1 MRNVGEQQIMI
12 IIKNHDEIAIMRKAG
27 RIVGETLLL
36 LEKEVKPGVTTANLD
51 RIAEEFITKHGA
63 KPSFKGLYGFPSS
76 LCISVNEQVIHG
88 FPGNYVL
95 REGDIVSVDCGAF
108 FNGFHGDA
116 ARTYPVGSVSVEAL
130 KLIDITRESFFQG
143 IKFAKEGNKLTDI
156 SHEIQS
162 YVEAAGFSVV
172 RDFVGHGIGRKVH
185 EDPNVPNFGKP
196 GKGPKLLEGMVLAI
210 EPMVNAGTNKVK
222 TLKDGWTVVTAD
234 SSLSAHY
241 ENTVAI
247 LSDGP
252 EILTLIK

>member
-1 MRNVGEQQIMI
+1 MI
-12 IIKNHDEIAIMRKAG
+12 IIKNHDEITLMKKAG

-36 LEKEVKPGVTTANLD
+36 LEKEVKPGVTTADLD
-51 RIAEEFITKHGA
+51 RMAEEFITKHGA

-88 FPGNYVL
+88 FPGSYVL
-95 REGDIVSVDCGAF
+95 REGDIVSIDCGAF
-108 FNGFHGDA
+108 FDGFHGDA
-116 ARTYPVGSVSVEAL
+116 ARTFPVGNISVDAQ
-130 KLIDITRESFFQG
+130 KLIDITKESFFQG
-143 IKFAKEGNKLTDI
+143 IKFAEEGNKLTDI
-156 SHEIQS
+156 SYGIQS

-196 GKGPKLLEGMVLAI
+196 GRGPKLVEGMVLAI
-210 EPMVNAGTNKVK
+210 EPMINAGTHKVK
-222 TLKDGWTVVTAD
+222 TLKDGWTVVTTD

>member
-1 MRNVGEQQIMI
+1 MI
-12 IIKNHDEIAIMRKAG
+12 ILKSNDEITLMKKAG
-27 RIVGETLLL
+27 KIVGETLLL
-36 LEKEVKPGVTTANLD
+36 LEKEVKPGVTTAELD
-51 RIAEEFITKHGA
+51 VMAEEFITKHGA

-88 FPGNYVL
+88 FPGVYVL
-95 REGDIVSVDCGAF
+95 KEGDIVSVDCGACI
-108 FNGFHGDA
+108 NGFHGDA
-116 ARTYPVGSVSVEAL
+116 ARTFPVGNISKEAQR
-130 KLIDITRESFFQG
+130 LIDVTRDSFFKG
-143 IKFAKEGNKLTDI
+143 IEYAKVGNRLSDI

-172 RDFVGHGIGRKVH
+172 RDFVGHGIGRNVH
-185 EDPNVPNFGKP
+185 EDPNVPNFGKS
-196 GKGPKLLEGMVLAI
+196 GRGPKLQEGMVLAI
-210 EPMVNAGTNKVK
+210 EPMVNAGTYKVK

-234 SSLSAHY
+234 NSLSAHY

>member
-1 MRNVGEQQIMI
+1 MI
-12 IIKNHDEIAIMRKAG
+12 IIKNDNEVSLMRKAG
-27 RIVGETLLL
+27 KIVGETLLL
-36 LEKEVKPGVTTANLD
+36 LENEIKPGITTAELD
-51 RIAEEFITKHGA
+51 KIAEEFITKHGA

-88 FPGNYVL
+88 FPGAYVL
-95 REGDIVSVDCGAF
+95 KEGDIVSVDCGACI
-108 FNGFHGDA
+108 NGFHGDA
-116 ARTYPVGSVSVEAL
+116 ARTFPVGNISKEAQR
-130 KLIDITRESFFQG
+130 LIDVTRDSFFKG
-143 IKFAKEGNKLTDI
+143 IEYAKVGNRLSDI

-172 RDFVGHGIGRKVH
+172 RDFVGHGIGRNVH
-185 EDPNVPNFGKP
+185 EDPNVPNFGKS
-196 GKGPKLLEGMVLAI
+196 GRGPKLQEGMVLAI
-210 EPMVNAGTNKVK
+210 EPMVNAGTYKVT

-234 SSLSAHY
+234 NSLSAHY